1 MFIASFIDYVLTD
14 VRQKINPRKF
24 AFILLLMRIYLIIVV
39 LMLGIPSYGQ
49 LIRKKV
55 ESPPSPLEKIAVYDH
70 FSQVSLHEVYQTF
83 ISKYNV
89 RISYDS
95 NYCKKRYFSFWFTG
109 TPLPLAIE
117 ITTRDPGTSYRP
129 LDKMSFQID
138 TNLQITVKRI
148 GKILTYDDA
157 GILIRDAPIQNK
169 FTGPPQK
176 RNLTISGKV
185 VDITSGEPIPSA
197 NIVVAG
203 TSIGTACNPDGLF
216 SLSGVPADTSTISV
230 SYIGYTT
237 QGIYL
242 APDMQTSNIQIELYP
257 TKESTLN
264 EIIVT
269 ANRSD
274 VMQMSQ
280 DNLSVVKLSPAK
292 LAELP
297 NVGEKDVMRAFQL
310 MPGISASNESS
321 SGLYVRGGTPDQNL
335 VTYDGFTIYH
345 VDHLYGFF
353 SAFNANAVKDVQLYK
368 GGFDSKFGGRLSS
381 VMELTG
387 KEADKKKFNFGGDV
401 SLLSGNLFTEI
412 PLTENVSIL
421 AAWRRS
427 WKGPIYNWISSSF
440 NQSSETE
447 DSQQQPTAGGPGAGP
462 SVDTKTTSYFS
473 DLNTKV
479 VFTPTSRDN
488 LSYSYFYSI
497 DKLDNSTSF
506 TAPAGFGGSSSL
518 GLSNGSTDLTRY
530 GNVGMSL
537 KWTRKWTEKFN
548 GNILASYSDYYS
560 KRDRSNERTST
571 DSLGEQST
579 VKTGILET
587 NDLTDISIKADYNW
601 DLLHSNSLN
610 FGLFGTDYNIN
621 YAYNQD
627 DTTDVITKKGKGIL
641 MGGYLTDKITLF
653 GKRLEV
659 KPGVRLSYFDV
670 TEKTYWEPRCAAG
683 VKITDKLSL
692 KASCGQFYQFANRIT
707 REDVLSGSKDF
718 WILSDKDKIPV
729 SSSIH
734 YISGLS
740 YETKKYLFSV
750 EAYKKELKDISE
762 YSLRFSSNRFFSTT
776 VKESFYTGYGYAQGL
791 ELLAQKKT
799 GKFTGWISY
808 SFGQA
813 RNHFDIYGE
822 EYFPANQDVTHE
834 LKVVGVYKYKRWD
847 FSATWIFATGRPY
860 TAPAGS
866 YTITLLDG
874 TTEDYFTVTT
884 KNSLRLPD
892 YHRLDLSFSYH
903 IWNQNKKDIG
913 YIGLSI
919 FNAYNRTNTWYKQY
933 YISDGSVI
941 ESTVNY
947 LGLTPNLTLSL
958 RIR

>member
-1 MFIASFIDYVLTD
+1 
-14 VRQKINPRKF
+14 
-24 AFILLLMRIYLIIVV
+24 MRIYLIIVV

-49 LIRKKV
+49 LIKKKV
-55 ESPPSPLEKIAVYDH
+55 EPQPTPLEKIAVYDR
-70 FSQVSLHEVYQTF
+70 FSQATLHEVYQTF
-83 ISKYNV
+83 MSRYNV

-95 NYCKKRYFSFWFTG
+95 NYCKKRYFTYMFSG
-109 TPLPLAIE
+109 TSLPLAIE
-117 ITTRDPGTSYRP
+117 ITTRDPGNTYRP
-129 LDKMSFQID
+129 LDKMSYAID
-138 TNLQITVKRI
+138 SNLLITVKRI
-148 GKILTYDDA
+148 GKTLVYDDA
-157 GILIRDAPIQNK
+157 GTLIRDISVQKK
-169 FTGPPQK
+169 FTGAPQK
-176 RNLTISGKV
+176 RNLKISGKV
-185 VDITSGEPIPSA
+185 VDVTTGEPIPSA
-197 NIVVAG
+197 NVIAPG
-203 TSIGTACNPDGLF
+203 TSIGTICSPDGLF
-216 SLSGVPADTSTISV
+216 SLSNIPADTSTISV
-230 SYIGYTT
+230 NYIGYIT
-237 QGIYL
+237 QDL
-242 APDMQTSNIQIELYP
+242 FLSPDMQTSDILIELYP
-257 TKESTLN
+257 TKEARLN
-264 EIIVT
+264 EVIVT
-269 ANRSD
+269 ANRND

-280 DNLSVVKLSPAK
+280 DNLSVVKLTPAK

-310 MPGISASNESS
+310 MPGVSASNESS

-368 GGFDSKFGGRLSS
+368 GGFESKFGGRLSS

-412 PLTENVSIL
+412 PVTENISIL

-427 WKGPIYNWISSSF
+427 WKGPIYNWIFDSF
-440 NQSSETE
+440 NQGSETE
-447 DSQQQPTAGGPGAGP
+447 EETQQPTTGGPGGGP

-479 VFTPTSRDN
+479 VFTPTSKDN

-506 TAPAGFGGSSSL
+506 TAPAGFGGGSAS
-518 GLSNGSTDLTRY
+518 GLSNGTTDLTRY

-537 KWTRKWTEKFN
+537 KWARKWTEKFN
-548 GNILASYSDYYS
+548 GSILASYSKYYS
-560 KRDRSNERTST
+560 TRDRSNERTTT

-587 NDLTDISIKADYNW
+587 NNLTDLSVKADYNW
-601 DLLHSNSLN
+601 DIMRGNSLN
-610 FGLFGTDYNIN
+610 FGLFGTDYNID
-621 YAYNQD
+621 YTYNQD
-627 DTTDVITKKGKGIL
+627 DTTDVIAKKGKGIL
-641 MGGYLTDKITLF
+641 TGGYLTDRITLF
-653 GKRLEV
+653 NKRLEF

-670 TEKTYWEPRCAAG
+670 TEKTYWEPRFATG
-683 VKITDKLSL
+683 FKITDKLSL
-692 KASCGQFYQFANRIT
+692 KASYGQFYQFANRIS

-729 SSSIH
+729 SSSTH

-750 EAYKKELKDISE
+750 EAYKKDLKDISE

-776 VKESFYTGYGYAQGL
+776 VKESFYTGYGYAQGI

-799 GKFTGWISY
+799 GKFTGWVSY

-822 EYFPANQDVTHE
+822 DYFPANQDVTHE
-834 LKVVGVYKYKRWD
+834 FKAVGVYKYKRWD

-866 YTITLLDG
+866 YTITLVDG

-892 YHRLDLSFSYH
+892 YHRLDLSASYH
-903 IWNQNKKDIG
+903 IWNQTKKDIG
-913 YIGLSI
+913 YISLSI

-933 YISDGSVI
+933 YTSGGSVI
-941 ESTVNY
+941 ESSVNY